1 MSMGVF
7 SVFSTKRFVI
17 AFFTEIAVFL
27 LAGFLFS
34 NLMNRSLKML
44 STWSKCE
51 SSYVAYDSRV
61 FDSNCYRYYGNRV
74 SVNLSKGDSIRLKC
88 DCYQFIK
95 GVRYDRKS
103 LLNDKITILGKFK
116 VLDPNEIA
124 IPYCISREYKLN
136 EGDKVYI
143 NGSDEYSITYIFNDV
158 SNIKTPLIG
167 SDENVVF
174 LGDTVKPLHNDYS
187 YAVFDTVSK
196 DYNHVYLFSKS
207 LFPVQRDL
215 AFTASAMSVLFLVAE
230 TIVNF
235 FFKKAERQQV
245 YKAAVSGSRKRYFIA
260 IYGFNFLLLLLPAG
274 LAAIVLLCV
283 RNWLAGLLLF
293 CLTSLVYLT
302 KTTYLRVSIN

>member
-1 MSMGVF
+1 MGVF

-17 AFFTEIAVFL
+17 AFFTEIAAFL

-34 NLMNRSLKML
+34 NLMNRSLRML
-44 STWSKCE
+44 STWSNCE
-51 SSYVAYDSRV
+51 SSYVAYDSRE
-61 FDSNCYRYYGNRV
+61 FELNCYRYYGNRV

-95 GVRYDRKS
+95 GVQYDRKS
-103 LLNDKITILGKFK
+103 LLNDKNTMLGKFK
-116 VLDPNEIA
+116 VLGTNEIA

-143 NGSDEYSITYIFNDV
+143 NGSDEYSVTYVFNDV
-158 SNIKTPLIG
+158 SNIKAPMIG
-167 SDENVVF
+167 LDENVVF
-174 LGDTVKPLHNDYS
+174 FGDTVKPLHNDYS
-187 YAVFDTVSK
+187 YAIFDNVSR

-207 LFPVQRDL
+207 LAPVRRDL
-215 AFTASAMSVLFLVAE
+215 VLTSSAMSALFFATE
-230 TIVNF
+230 TIAAL

-245 YKAAVSGSRKRYFIA
+245 YKAAVSGSRKRYFIS

-274 LAAIVLLCV
+274 LAALALLSV

-293 CLTSLVYLT
+293 CLTTLVYLT
-302 KTTYLRVSIN
+302 KTTYLRMSIN